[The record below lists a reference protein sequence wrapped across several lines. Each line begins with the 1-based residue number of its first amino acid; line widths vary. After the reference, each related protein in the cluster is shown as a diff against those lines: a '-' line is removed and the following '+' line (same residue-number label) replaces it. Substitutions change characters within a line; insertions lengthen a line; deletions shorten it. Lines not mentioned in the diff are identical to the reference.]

1 MSRVV
6 KELIEKDI
14 RERYGKVDSAVVI
27 NVLPLSGVEAN
38 TFRGELLKKGIEVHV
53 VKNSAARRALAGT
66 PLAPLADK
74 LSGPCAFVTGPS
86 GIEAAK
92 EIIRLAKDYPTVEM
106 KFAIA
111 VGENDVMSIEE
122 LSKRR
127 GIKEI
132 QGDVIMLFLSPAR
145 RIAGQLRTGSK
156 VAGCIKAVADKLEKG
171 ETITKVA

>member
-6 KELIEKDI
+6 KDLIEQDI
-14 RERYGKVDSAVVI
+14 RNKYGKVDSAVVI
-27 NVLPLSGVEAN
+27 NVLPLSGVEVNA
-38 TFRGELLKKGIEVHV
+38 FRGELLKKNIEVHV

-66 PLAPLADK
+66 PLAALAEK

-92 EIIRLAKDYPTVEM
+92 EIIRLAKDYPNVEM
-106 KFAIA
+106 KYAIA
-111 VGENDVMSIEE
+111 IGETDILTVEE

-132 QGDVIMLFLSPAR
+132 QGDVIMIFMSPAR
-145 RIAGQLRTGSK
+145 RIAGQLKVGSK

-171 ETITKVA
+171 EAITKVA